1 MTITINAQSLFFLE
15 SDIDKKHTL
24 SLGRRL
30 MVLRGRNTLSTLRD
44 LMVLMS
50 FPLLLPL
57 HTSHTRTNTQ
67 RQDTHAQTHKV
78 RGFRQTRRAR
88 SS

>member
-1 MTITINAQSLFFLE
+1 
-15 SDIDKKHTL
+15 
-24 SLGRRL
+24 

-57 HTSHTRTNTQ
+57 HTGH
-67 RQDTHAQTHKV
+67 THKHAKKRTHMHKHTWSEGSGKRV
-78 RGFRQTRRAR
+78 RLGPFGSTMAVGSHSLMIFVSELTQ
-88 SS
+88 SE